1 MKSFVASLLS
11 AILLLLQTSPV
22 LGFVAP
28 KQASS
33 LSLPSPAGAAI
44 SYYSHLQK
52 KAPASM
58 LLSAATADNNDDGD
72 EGDIADGGSSSRIPA
87 STTTAIM
94 IALASATTA
103 LPAEAAGVL
112 PTALWAYA
120 HYLSILAITGCLAA
134 ERTIVQADMTVEEEE
149 TIVKID
155 LVYGLMAALLIVS
168 GFARASNFGKG
179 GEFYIREILFWVKM
193 ASAGVW
199 GGLSLFPSRK
209 KCRAPLKCV
218 LGSMFHSLAC
228 SWYLLFYVHIHSYFL
243 QAQLCPQKRGIC
255 AARVGETSGS
265 FTASHQRRASGDS
278 EHSSVGD
285 AHGKRCVVLGRFS
298 LAGRCCHCHCLYRWV
313 VLFLRKTSPYLGRR
327 EFGCRQ

>member
-1 MKSFVASLLS
+1 MKSFAASTLS

-22 LGFVAP
+22 LGFVVAP

-33 LSLPSPAGAAI
+33 LMLPAGGAAA
-44 SYYSHLQK
+44 SYHSYHQK
-52 KAPASM
+52 KVPVSVI
-58 LLSAATADNNDDGD
+58 LSTATANEDDDDGG
-72 EGDIADGGSSSRIPA
+72 EGDIVDSGRSSRIPA
-87 STTTAIM
+87 STTTAILM
-94 IALASATTA
+94 ALASATTA

-193 ASAGVW
+193 ASAGIW

-209 KCRAPLKCV
+209 PCRASLKSV
-218 LGSMFHSLAC
+218 LSSMFH
-228 SWYLLFYVHIHSYFL
+228 
-243 QAQLCPQKRGIC
+243 
-255 AARVGETSGS
+255 
-265 FTASHQRRASGDS
+265 
-278 EHSSVGD
+278 
-285 AHGKRCVVLGRFS
+285 
-298 LAGRCCHCHCLYRWV
+298 
-313 VLFLRKTSPYLGRR
+313 
-327 EFGCRQ
+327 